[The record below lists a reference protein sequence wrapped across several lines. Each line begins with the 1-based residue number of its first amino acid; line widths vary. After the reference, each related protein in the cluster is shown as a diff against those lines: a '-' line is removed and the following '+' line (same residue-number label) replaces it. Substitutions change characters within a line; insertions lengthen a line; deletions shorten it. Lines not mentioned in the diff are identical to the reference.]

1 MFMVLDKK
9 VMLTEEG
16 LKKVQ
21 EELHYL
27 KRVKRKEIAEKIRN
41 AVTFG
46 EIAENAEYN
55 SVKNEQSFIE
65 GRILALEKIIENY
78 ELIDK
83 EENPDCVLLGSEVLI
98 KDMKSKKECKYT
110 ILDYVESEPDC
121 GKISIS
127 SPIGRALLGKK
138 KGDLVEVRVP
148 AGHIKYK
155 ILDIK

>member
-1 MFMVLDKK
+1 MTLDKK
-9 VMLTEEG
+9 VMLTEKG
-16 LKKVQ
+16 LEKVQ

-46 EIAENAEYN
+46 EISENAEY
-55 SVKNEQSFIE
+55 SAAKNEQAFIE
-65 GRILALEKIIENY
+65 GRVLALERIIENY

-98 KDMKSKKECKYT
+98 KDMKNKKECKYT

-127 SPIGRALLGKK
+127 SPIGKALLGKK
-138 KGDLVEVRVP
+138 KGDIVKIRVP
-148 AGHIKYK
+148 AGHLEYK
-155 ILDIK
+155 ILDIE

>member
-1 MFMVLDKK
+1 MMLNGK
-9 VMLTEEG
+9 VMLTGEG

-27 KRVKRKEIAEKIRN
+27 KGVKRKEIAEKIRN
-41 AVTFG
+41 AVAFG
-46 EIAENAEYN
+46 EIAENAEFN
-55 SVKNEQSFIE
+55 AVKNEQSFIE
-65 GRILALEKIIENY
+65 GRILALERIIENY

-83 EENPDCVLLGSEVLI
+83 EENPDCVLLGSEVLV

>member
-1 MFMVLDKK
+1 MTINGK

-27 KRVKRKEIAEKIRN
+27 KGVKRKEIAEKIRN

-55 SVKNEQSFIE
+55 AAKNEQAFIE
-65 GRILALEKIIENY
+65 GRVLALEKIIENY

-98 KDMKSKKECKYT
+98 KDMKNKKESKYT

-127 SPIGRALLGKK
+127 SPIGKTLLGKK
-138 KGDLVEVRVP
+138 KGDIVEIRVP
-148 AGHIKYK
+148 MGHVRYE

>member
-1 MFMVLDKK
+1 MTLDKK

-55 SVKNEQSFIE
+55 AAKNEQAFIE

-98 KDMKSKKECKYT
+98 KDMKNKKEYKYT

-127 SPIGRALLGKK
+127 SPIGKALLGKR
-138 KGDLVEVRVP
+138 KGDIVEIRVP

-155 ILDIK
+155 VLDIK

>member
-1 MFMVLDKK
+1 MTLNGK

-21 EELHYL
+21 EELYYL
-27 KRVKRKEIAEKIRN
+27 KGVKRKEIAEKIRN
-41 AVTFG
+41 AVAFG
-46 EIAENAEYN
+46 EIAENAEFN
-55 SVKNEQSFIE
+55 AVKNEQSFIE
-65 GRILALEKIIENY
+65 GRILALEKITENY

-138 KGDLVEVRVP
+138 KGDLVEFRVP

>member
-1 MFMVLDKK
+1 MPLDKK

-46 EIAENAEYN
+46 EISENAEY
-55 SVKNEQSFIE
+55 SAAKNEQAFIE
-65 GRILALEKIIENY
+65 GRVLALEKIIENY

-98 KDMKSKKECKYT
+98 KDMKNKKECKYT

-121 GKISIS
+121 GKISVS
-127 SPIGRALLGKK
+127 SPIGKALLGKK
-138 KGDLVEVRVP
+138 KGDIVKVRVP
-148 AGHIKYK
+148 AGHLEYK
-155 ILDIK
+155 ILDIE

>member
-1 MFMVLDKK
+1 MTLDRK

-21 EELHYL
+21 EELNYL
-27 KRVKRKEIAEKIRN
+27 KRVKRKEIAERIRN

-83 EENPDCVLLGSEVLI
+83 EENPDCVLLGSEVLV
-98 KDMKSKKECKYT
+98 KDTKNKKEYKYT

>member
-1 MFMVLDKK
+1 MTLNGK

-21 EELHYL
+21 EELNYL

-46 EIAENAEYN
+46 EIAENAEY
-55 SVKNEQSFIE
+55 SAAKNEQAFVE

-98 KDMKSKKECKYT
+98 KDMKNKKKCKYT

-121 GKISIS
+121 GKISVS
-127 SPIGRALLGKK
+127 SPIGKALLGKK
-138 KGDLVEVRVP
+138 KGDIVKIRVP
-148 AGHIKYK
+148 AGHLEYK
-155 ILDIK
+155 ILDIE

>member
-1 MFMVLDKK
+1 MTLDRK

>member
-1 MFMVLDKK
+1 MPLDKK

-46 EIAENAEYN
+46 EISENAEYN
-55 SVKNEQSFIE
+55 AAKNEQAFIE
-65 GRILALEKIIENY
+65 GRVLALEKIIENY

-98 KDMKSKKECKYT
+98 KDMKNKKECKYT

-121 GKISIS
+121 GKISVS
-127 SPIGRALLGKK
+127 SPIGKALLGKK
-138 KGDLVEVRVP
+138 KGDIVKIRVP
-148 AGHIKYK
+148 AGHLEYK
-155 ILDIK
+155 ILDIE

>member
-1 MFMVLDKK
+1 MTLDRK

-21 EELHYL
+21 EELNYL
-27 KRVKRKEIAEKIRN
+27 KRVKRAEIAEKIRN

-83 EENPDCVLLGSEVLI
+83 EENPDCVLLGSEVLV
-98 KDMKSKKECKYT
+98 KDMKNKKEYKYT

>member
-1 MFMVLDKK
+1 MTLNGK

-27 KRVKRKEIAEKIRN
+27 KGVKRKEIAEKIRN
-41 AVTFG
+41 AVAFG

-55 SVKNEQSFIE
+55 AVKNEQSFIE
-65 GRILALEKIIENY
+65 GRVLALEKIIENY

-138 KGDLVEVRVP
+138 KDDLVEVRVP
-148 AGHIKYK
+148 AGHVKYK

>member
-1 MFMVLDKK
+1 MTLDRK

-21 EELHYL
+21 EELNYL
-27 KRVKRKEIAEKIRN
+27 KRVKRTEIAEKIRN

-83 EENPDCVLLGSEVLI
+83 EENPDCVLLGSDVLV
-98 KDMKSKKECKYT
+98 KDTKNKKEYKYT

-148 AGHIKYK
+148 AGQIKYK

>member
-1 MFMVLDKK
+1 MTLDRK

-41 AVTFG
+41 AVAFG

-83 EENPDCVLLGSEVLI
+83 EENPDCVLLGSDVLV
-98 KDMKSKKECKYT
+98 KDTKNKKEYKYT

>member
-1 MFMVLDKK
+1 MTLDRK

-21 EELHYL
+21 EELNYL

-41 AVTFG
+41 AVAFG

-83 EENPDCVLLGSEVLI
+83 EENPDCVLLGSEVLV
-98 KDMKSKKECKYT
+98 KDTKNKKEYKYT

>member
-1 MFMVLDKK
+1 MLDRKIMV
-9 VMLTEEG
+9 TEEG

-21 EELHYL
+21 DELYYL
-27 KRVKRKEIAEKIRN
+27 KSVKRKEIAEKIRN

-83 EENPDCVLLGSEVLI
+83 EENPDCVLLGSEVLT
-98 KDMKSKKECKYT
+98 KDMKSKKEYKYT
-110 ILDYVESEPDC
+110 ILDFVESEPDC

>member
-1 MFMVLDKK
+1 MILDRK

-16 LKKVQ
+16 LHKVQ

-46 EIAENAEYN
+46 EISENAEYN
-55 SVKNEQSFIE
+55 AAKNEQAFIE
-65 GRILALEKIIENY
+65 GRVLALEKIIENY

-98 KDMKSKKECKYT
+98 KDMKNKKECKYT

-127 SPIGRALLGKK
+127 SPIGKALLGKK
-138 KGDLVEVRVP
+138 KNDIVEIRVP
-148 AGHIKYK
+148 AGHVRYK
-155 ILDIK
+155 ILEIK

>member
-1 MFMVLDKK
+1 MPLDKK

-41 AVTFG
+41 AVAFG
-46 EIAENAEYN
+46 EISENAEYN
-55 SVKNEQSFIE
+55 AAKNEQAFIE
-65 GRILALEKIIENY
+65 GRVLALEKIIENY

-98 KDMKSKKECKYT
+98 KDMKNKKECKYT

-121 GKISIS
+121 GKISVS
-127 SPIGRALLGKK
+127 SPIGKALLGKK
-138 KGDLVEVRVP
+138 KGDIVKVRVP
-148 AGHIKYK
+148 AGHLEYK
-155 ILDIK
+155 ILDIE

>member
-1 MFMVLDKK
+1 MTLDRK

-41 AVTFG
+41 AVAFG

-55 SVKNEQSFIE
+55 VAKNEQSFIE

-83 EENPDCVLLGSEVLI
+83 EENPDCVLLGSDVLV
-98 KDMKSKKECKYT
+98 KDTKNKKEYKYT

-148 AGHIKYK
+148 AGQIKYK

>member
-1 MFMVLDKK
+1 MILDRK

-83 EENPDCVLLGSEVLI
+83 EENPDCVLLGSDVLI

>member
-1 MFMVLDKK
+1 MTLDRK

-55 SVKNEQSFIE
+55 SVKNEQAFIE
-65 GRILALEKIIENY
+65 GRILALERIIENY

-83 EENPDCVLLGSEVLI
+83 EENPGCVLLGSEVLI

-127 SPIGRALLGKK
+127 SPIGRALLGRK

-148 AGHIKYK
+148 AGQVKYK

>member
-1 MFMVLDKK
+1 MTLNGK

-41 AVTFG
+41 AVAFG
-46 EIAENAEYN
+46 EIAENAEF
-55 SVKNEQSFIE
+55 SAVKNEQAFIE
-65 GRILALEKIIENY
+65 GRVLALEKIIENY

-98 KDMKSKKECKYT
+98 KDTKSKKECKYT

-127 SPIGRALLGKK
+127 SPIGKALLGKK

-148 AGHIKYK
+148 AGYIKYK

>member
-1 MFMVLDKK
+1 MTLDRK

-27 KRVKRKEIAEKIRN
+27 KRVKRTEIAEKIRN

-83 EENPDCVLLGSEVLI
+83 EENPDCVLLGSEVLV
-98 KDMKSKKECKYT
+98 KDTKNKKEYKYT

-148 AGHIKYK
+148 AGQIKYK

>member
-1 MFMVLDKK
+1 MTLNGK

-27 KRVKRKEIAEKIRN
+27 KGVKRKEIAEKIRN
-41 AVTFG
+41 AVAFG
-46 EIAENAEYN
+46 EIAENAEFN
-55 SVKNEQSFIE
+55 AVKNEQSFIE
-65 GRILALEKIIENY
+65 GRILALERIIENY

-83 EENPDCVLLGSEVLI
+83 EENPDCVLLGSEVLV

-138 KGDLVEVRVP
+138 KDDLVKVRVP
-148 AGHIKYK
+148 AGHVKYK

>member
-1 MFMVLDKK
+1 MTLNGK

-27 KRVKRKEIAEKIRN
+27 KGVKRKEIAEKIRN
-41 AVTFG
+41 AVAFG

-55 SVKNEQSFIE
+55 DVKNEQSFIE

-83 EENPDCVLLGSEVLI
+83 EENPDCVLLGSEVLV

-148 AGHIKYK
+148 AGHVKYK

>member
-1 MFMVLDKK
+1 MPLDKK

-27 KRVKRKEIAEKIRN
+27 KRIKRKEIAEKIRN

-46 EIAENAEYN
+46 EISENAEYN
-55 SVKNEQSFIE
+55 AAKNEQAFIE
-65 GRILALEKIIENY
+65 GRVLALEKIIENY

-98 KDMKSKKECKYT
+98 KDMKNKKECKYT

-121 GKISIS
+121 GKISVS
-127 SPIGRALLGKK
+127 SPIGKALLGKK
-138 KGDLVEVRVP
+138 KGDIVKVRVP
-148 AGHIKYK
+148 AGHLEYK
-155 ILDIK
+155 ILDIE

>member
-1 MFMVLDKK
+1 MMLNGK

-27 KRVKRKEIAEKIRN
+27 KGVKRKEIAEKIRN
-41 AVTFG
+41 AVAFG
-46 EIAENAEYN
+46 EIAENAEFN
-55 SVKNEQSFIE
+55 AVKNEQSFIE
-65 GRILALEKIIENY
+65 GRILALERIIENY

>member
-1 MFMVLDKK
+1 MPLDKK

-27 KRVKRKEIAEKIRN
+27 KRVKRREIAEKIRN

-46 EIAENAEYN
+46 EISENAEYN
-55 SVKNEQSFIE
+55 AAKNEQAFIE
-65 GRILALEKIIENY
+65 GRVLALEKIIENY

-98 KDMKSKKECKYT
+98 KDMKNKKECKYT

-121 GKISIS
+121 GKISVS
-127 SPIGRALLGKK
+127 SPIGKALLGKK
-138 KGDLVEVRVP
+138 KGDIVKVRVP
-148 AGHIKYK
+148 AGHLEYK
-155 ILDIK
+155 ILDIE

>member
-1 MFMVLDKK
+1 MTPERK

-16 LKKVQ
+16 LEKVQ

-27 KRVKRKEIAEKIRN
+27 KRVKRTEIAEKIRN

-55 SVKNEQSFIE
+55 SVKNEQAFIE
-65 GRILALEKIIENY
+65 GRILALERIIENY

-83 EENPDCVLLGSEVLI
+83 EENPDCVLLGSEVLT
-98 KDMKSKKECKYT
+98 KEMKSKKKCKFT

-127 SPIGRALLGKK
+127 SPIGRALLGRK

-148 AGHIKYK
+148 AGQVKYK

>member
-1 MFMVLDKK
+1 MFEKK

-16 LKKVQ
+16 LKKVE
-21 EELHYL
+21 EELRYL
-27 KRVKRKEIAEKIRN
+27 KTVKRKEIAEKIRN

-55 SVKNEQSFIE
+55 SAKNEQAFIE
-65 GRILALEKIIENY
+65 GRILTLEKIIENY

-83 EENPDCVLLGSEVLI
+83 EKNLDYVSLGSEVLVEDLDNHKKI
-98 KDMKSKKECKYT
+98 KYI

-127 SPIGRALLGKK
+127 SPIGKGLLGKK
-138 KGDLVEVRVP
+138 KGEVAEIRVP
-148 AGHIKYK
+148 AGVLRFK
-155 ILDIK
+155 ILEIK

>member
-1 MFMVLDKK
+1 MVLDKK

>member
-1 MFMVLDKK
+1 MTLNGK

-41 AVTFG
+41 AVAFG
-46 EIAENAEYN
+46 EIAENAEY
-55 SVKNEQSFIE
+55 SAVKNEQAFIE
-65 GRILALEKIIENY
+65 GRVLALEKIIENY

-98 KDMKSKKECKYT
+98 KDTKSKEESKYT

>member
-1 MFMVLDKK
+1 MILDKK

-27 KRVKRKEIAEKIRN
+27 KSVKRKDIAEKIRN

-46 EIAENAEYN
+46 EISENAEYN
-55 SVKNEQSFIE
+55 AAKNEQAFIE
-65 GRILALEKIIENY
+65 GRVLALEKIIENY

-98 KDMKSKKECKYT
+98 KDMKNKKKCKYT

-127 SPIGRALLGKK
+127 SPIGKALLGKK
-138 KGDLVEVRVP
+138 KGDVVKIRVP
-148 AGHIKYK
+148 AGNLEYK
-155 ILDIK
+155 ILDIE

>member
-1 MFMVLDKK
+1 MTLDKK

-46 EIAENAEYN
+46 EISENAEYN
-55 SVKNEQSFIE
+55 AAKNEQAFIE
-65 GRILALEKIIENY
+65 GKVLALEKIIENY

-127 SPIGRALLGKK
+127 SPIGKALLGKR
-138 KGDLVEVRVP
+138 KGDIVEIRVP

-155 ILDIK
+155 VLDIK

>member
-1 MFMVLDKK
+1 MMLNGK
-9 VMLTEEG
+9 VMLTKEG
-16 LKKVQ
+16 LEKVQ

-55 SVKNEQSFIE
+55 AAKNEQSFIE

-83 EENPDCVLLGSEVLI
+83 QENPDCVLLGSEVLI
-98 KDMKSKKECKYT
+98 KDTKSKKERKYT

>member
-1 MFMVLDKK
+1 MTLDRK

-21 EELHYL
+21 DELHYL
-27 KRVKRKEIAEKIRN
+27 KRVKRTEIAEKIRN
-41 AVTFG
+41 AVSFG

-65 GRILALEKIIENY
+65 GRILSLEKIIENY

-83 EENPDCVLLGSEVLI
+83 EENPDCVLLGSDVLV
-98 KDMKSKKECKYT
+98 KDTKNKKEYKYT

>member
-1 MFMVLDKK
+1 MLDRK
-9 VMLTEEG
+9 VMVTEEG

-21 EELHYL
+21 EELYYL
-27 KRVKRKEIAEKIRN
+27 KSVKRKEIAEKIRN

-83 EENPDCVLLGSEVLI
+83 EENPDCVLLGSEVLT
-98 KDMKSKKECKYT
+98 KDMKSKKECTYT

-138 KGDLVEVRVP
+138 KGDLVDVRVP

>member
-1 MFMVLDKK
+1 MTLDRK

-21 EELHYL
+21 DELHYL
-27 KRVKRKEIAEKIRN
+27 KRVKRTEIAEKIRN

-55 SVKNEQSFIE
+55 SVKNEQAFIE
-65 GRILALEKIIENY
+65 GRILALERIIENY

-83 EENPDCVLLGSEVLI
+83 EENPDCVLLGSDVLV
-98 KDMKSKKECKYT
+98 KDTKNKKEYKYT